1 MDKEFGKVTPLPIR
15 EVWKHEAQNFTPW
28 LLENAELL
36 GEALGMDLE
45 IKNAEHPV
53 GNYSLDLIGEDIA
66 SGETVIIEN
75 QLEQSDHSHLG
86 QLLTY
91 AGGTGAHVIV
101 WIADS
106 FRLEHRA
113 ALEWLNEQTNSD
125 TKFFGVTVSAVQIN
139 GTGPIAPMFNVE
151 IKPNEWGKRVRQSLN
166 SAGLTAAQGLYVEF
180 WNKFSTRLADE
191 KLSWTN
197 SKADHKN
204 SWLNLPLG
212 TSGLH
217 YSLNFSKQG
226 ARSELYFGSSDPE
239 LNTKR
244 FEIVQEQSELFEQAY
259 GKELSWEQLPGKK
272 ASRVADYLPGASVEN
287 TEGWGIYIDWFIA
300 QNTRM
305 RNAFAAIDKS
315 ALSFSAGDS
324 ESVG

>member
-1 MDKEFGKVTPLPIR
+1 LAKEFGKVTPLPIR

-53 GNYSLDLIGEDIA
+53 CNYSLDLIGEDVA

-91 AGGTGAHVIV
+91 AGGTGANVIV

-125 TKFFGVTVSAVQIN
+125 TKFFGVTVSAIQIN
-139 GTGPIAPMFNVE
+139 GTGPVAPLFNVE

-166 SAGLTAAQGLYVEF
+166 SAGLTAVQGLYVEF
-180 WNKFSTRLADE
+180 WNKLFARLSDE
-191 KLSWTN
+191 KLNWTN
-197 SKADHKN
+197 SKADHKD

-239 LNTKR
+239 LNAAR
-244 FEIVQEQSELFEQAY
+244 FEVVQQQRELFEQAY

-287 TEGWGIYIDWFIA
+287 TEDWDSYIDWLIA

-315 ALSFSAGDS
+315 QLNNSSDS
-324 ESVG
+324 I